1 MVRWPLQPLQ
11 PLQKHSS
18 NHLSVHQW
26 IHSAIRDSQ
35 QLNSPIGLLFLKLPP
50 PPCAGLLVYST
61 SWHLTG
67 VHPNVRPCAIRLLWV
82 GIPQATMAVWRVAR
96 HLGSTQ
102 AMVID
107 PWCRCPINEGRCRWR
122 YHTATLVAYSAIRRF
137 TLVEFTSGTLWN
149 YEIKRLLALDANK
162 IYTRDQNPSAHWTH
176 TIPVWGFMQ
185 RIRFCSPMELNRSA
199 ILVYMVDRVT

>member
-1 MVRWPLQPLQ
+1 MVRLPLQPLQ

-67 VHPNVRPCAIRLLWV
+67 VHPNVSSLCDTTFMGGHPPGHHGSLASCSTSRLDT
-82 GIPQATMAVWRVAR
+82 GHGDR
-96 HLGSTQ
+96 S
-102 AMVID
+102 MVQVSHQ
-107 PWCRCPINEGRCRWR
+107 RRRCRWR

-162 IYTRDQNPSAHWTH
+162 IYTRDQTPQPTGP
-176 TIPVWGFMQ
+176 IPYRYEGLCKESDSVAPW
-185 RIRFCSPMELNRSA
+185 N
-199 ILVYMVDRVT
+199 